1 MSGTVMIMAGGT
13 GGHVIP
19 ALAVAHGLQQQSR
32 DVVWLGTHRGI
43 EARLVPA
50 ANIEMEWVQIGGL
63 RQAGWRKRLL
73 APLQMLHALW
83 QSARAIQRRR
93 PALVLGMGGFVSG
106 PGGLAAWLLR
116 RPLVIHEQNA
126 VPGLTNK
133 LLSHIASDVY
143 EAFPGT
149 FPPQVRARH
158 IGNPVRTEIIELEAP
173 EKRMAGRQGPIRIL
187 VFGGSQG
194 ALSLNQE
201 VPRALGQVA
210 ASRRFDVRHQAG
222 EKTLS
227 LAREAYRKAGLEAQV
242 EAYIEDMAAAYRWAD
257 LVICRSGAL
266 SVAEIAAAGLAS
278 ILVPYP
284 AAVDDHQTV
293 NAGFLVDAGA
303 ACLLPEPMLRTDGL
317 QSLLMELTDS
327 RQTLLN
333 MAVAAR
339 AQAKP
344 HALAALVA
352 ACIAAGKW
360 EGAS

>member
-19 ALAVAHGLQQQSR
+19 ALAVARALQQQSR

-63 RQAGWRKRLL
+63 RQAEWRRRLL
-73 APLQMLHALW
+73 APLQMLRALW

-116 RPLVIHEQNA
+116 RPLIIHEQNA

-133 LLSHIASDVY
+133 LLSHIARDVY

-149 FPPQVRARH
+149 FAPQVRARH
-158 IGNPVRTEIIELEAP
+158 IGNPVRTEIIEMEP
-173 EKRMAGRQGPIRIL
+173 PRKRMAGREGPIRIL

-201 VPRALGQVA
+201 VPRVLGQMA
-210 ASRRFDVRHQAG
+210 TSRQFDVRHQAG
-222 EKTLS
+222 EKTLP
-227 LAREAYRKAGLEAQV
+227 LAQEAYRKAGLEAQV
-242 EAYIEDMAAAYRWAD
+242 EAYIEDMASAYRWAD

-303 ACLLPEPMLRTDGL
+303 ACLLPEPELRAGGL
-317 QSLLMELTDS
+317 QSLLMELTES
-327 RQTLLN
+327 RQTLLT
-333 MAVAAR
+333 MAIAAR
-339 AQAKP
+339 DQAKP
-344 HALAALVA
+344 HALAALVS